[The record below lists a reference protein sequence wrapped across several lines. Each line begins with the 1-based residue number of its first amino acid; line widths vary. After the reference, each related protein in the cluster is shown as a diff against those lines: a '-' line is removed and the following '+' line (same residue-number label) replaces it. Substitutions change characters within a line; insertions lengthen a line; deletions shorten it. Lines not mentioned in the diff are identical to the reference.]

1 MILKDELIPIGQV
14 LKPHGIHG
22 EMAFEFT
29 SDIFDR
35 EEVPF
40 FIVEIDG
47 IFVPFRVEN
56 YRMRS
61 SSTALIQLKGV
72 TSDEKARGFSGL
84 TIYIA
89 SHYLS
94 EMDDREVEAGY
105 FEGFQLVDEHEGVLG
120 LISEVDQT
128 TENALF
134 VVPVSDDDE
143 LLIPVSDE
151 YIVHI
156 DHERRIIRV
165 NLPEGLLDL

>member
-1 MILKDELIPIGQV
+1 MIQKSELLPIGKV

-22 EMAFEFT
+22 EMSFEFT
-29 SDIFDR
+29 SDVFDR

-47 IFVPFRVEN
+47 IFVPFRVES

-61 SSTALIQLKGV
+61 SSTALLQLKGV
-72 TSDEKARGFSGL
+72 TSEEKARGFTGL
-84 TIYIA
+84 TLYI
-89 SHYLS
+89 SSGYLS
-94 EMDDREVEAGY
+94 EMDDQEVEAGY
-105 FEGFQLVDEHEGVLG
+105 YEGFRLVDRQAGELG
-120 LISEVDQT
+120 YISEVDQT

-134 VVPVSDDDE
+134 VVPTPDDE

-156 DHERRIIRV
+156 DHDLRIITV
-165 NLPEGLLDL
+165 DLPEGLLDL